1 MKKNPII
8 VIKNIFCII
17 TVIWSAI
24 MLAEYSAALLPDLSL
39 SSILFE
45 ILDSFLIFLY
55 LGIWVVPIL
64 LLVSIILMAVVG
76 KKYKNTD
83 NTKSLNIATIA
94 LPVMIFLL
102 MILSNFN
109 SLLQ

>member
-8 VIKNIFCII
+8 VIKNIFCSI
-17 TVIWSAI
+17 TVIWSGI
-24 MLAEYSAALLPDLSL
+24 MLAEYSAALLPDSL

-45 ILDSFLIFLY
+45 ILNSFLIFLY

>member
-1 MKKNPII
+1 MRKNPII

-24 MLAEYSAALLPDLSL
+24 MLAEYSAALLPDSL

>member
-24 MLAEYSAALLPDLSL
+24 MLAEYSAALLPDSL

-64 LLVSIILMAVVG
+64 LLVSLILMAVVG

>member
-24 MLAEYSAALLPDLSL
+24 MLAEYSAALLPDSL

-76 KKYKNTD
+76 KKVQKYR
-83 NTKSLNIATIA
+83 
-94 LPVMIFLL
+94 
-102 MILSNFN
+102 
-109 SLLQ
+109 

>member
-24 MLAEYSAALLPDLSL
+24 MLAEYSAALLPDSL

-76 KKYKNTD
+76 KKYKNT
-83 NTKSLNIATIA
+83 KSLNIATIA

>member
-24 MLAEYSAALLPDLSL
+24 MLAEYSAALLPDSL

-45 ILDSFLIFLY
+45 ILDSFLIFLH

>member
-8 VIKNIFCII
+8 VIKNIFCSI

-24 MLAEYSAALLPDLSL
+24 MLAEYSAALLPDRL

-55 LGIWVVPIL
+55 SGIWAVPIL

-76 KKYKNTD
+76 KKYKKTD
-83 NTKSLNIATIA
+83 NTKSLNIVTIA
-94 LPVMIFLL
+94 LPVMTFLL

>member
-8 VIKNIFCII
+8 VIKNIFCSI
-17 TVIWSAI
+17 TVIWSTI
-24 MLAEYSAALLPDLSL
+24 MLAEYSAALLPDFSL
-39 SSILFE
+39 SGIIFE
-45 ILDSFLIFLY
+45 VFDFVIFLY
-55 LGIWVVPIL
+55 SGIWAVPIL

-83 NTKSLNIATIA
+83 NTKSLNIVTIA
-94 LPVMIFLL
+94 LPVMTFLL

>member
-17 TVIWSAI
+17 SVIWSAI
-24 MLAEYSAALLPDLSL
+24 MLAEYSAALLPDSL

>member
-24 MLAEYSAALLPDLSL
+24 MLAEYSAALLPDSL

-64 LLVSIILMAVVG
+64 LLVSIILMAVVS
-76 KKYKNTD
+76 KKHKNID
-83 NTKSLNIATIA
+83 KAKKLNALTVI
-94 LPVMIFLL
+94 LPVITFMVMFLT
-102 MILSNFN
+102 NFN
-109 SLLQ
+109 SRLQ

>member
-8 VIKNIFCII
+8 VIKNIFCSI

-24 MLAEYSAALLPDLSL
+24 MLAEYSAALLPDRL

-45 ILDSFLIFLY
+45 ILDSSLIFLF
-55 LGIWVVPIL
+55 LGIWAVPIL

-83 NTKSLNIATIA
+83 NTKSFNIVTIA
-94 LPVMIFLL
+94 LPVMTFLL

>member
-8 VIKNIFCII
+8 VIKNIFCSI

-24 MLAEYSAALLPDLSL
+24 MLAEYSAALLPDSL

>member
-17 TVIWSAI
+17 TVIWSTI
-24 MLAEYSAALLPDLSL
+24 MLAEYSAALLPDSL

>member
-24 MLAEYSAALLPDLSL
+24 MLAEYSAALLPDSL

-83 NTKSLNIATIA
+83 NTKSLNIVTIA

>member
-24 MLAEYSAALLPDLSL
+24 MLAEYSAALLPDSL

>member
-8 VIKNIFCII
+8 VIKNIFCSI

-24 MLAEYSAALLPDLSL
+24 MLAEYSAALLPDSL

-55 LGIWVVPIL
+55 LGIWAVPIL